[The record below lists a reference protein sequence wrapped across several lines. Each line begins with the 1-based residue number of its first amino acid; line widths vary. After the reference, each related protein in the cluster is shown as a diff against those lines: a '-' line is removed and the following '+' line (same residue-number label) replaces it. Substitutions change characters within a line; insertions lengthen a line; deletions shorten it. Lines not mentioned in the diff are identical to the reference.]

1 MEAID
6 WSHKQF
12 WGAALDDV
20 RLERRLVEV
29 AARLRERPRGVL
41 TQSMA
46 EPSELKGAYR
56 LFGNAKVTHGAII
69 APHVTLTRGQCRE
82 PGNYLIIEDTTDLS
96 FTHRGAI
103 PGMGPL
109 TKKTSQGILAHT
121 SLAVRIAHWDETHEP
136 AVEIVGLF
144 GQRCWARA
152 RPQGTR
158 AARKKVKRS
167 AKRKGAMPSESDR
180 WGAVFGEEVPL
191 PAGVRHTL
199 VADRECDIF
208 DVVAGCAQRG
218 VDWII
223 RAAQVR
229 KTSDGEDVFA
239 AAAHAP
245 VLGRFTLELRERSG
259 VPARTATVEV
269 RAVSTQLMPPR
280 EVRGRHDAQAVGLV
294 EAREINPPDGVEPV
308 HWVLLTSWPCANF
321 ERARRI
327 VAAYACRWIIEEF
340 HKALKTGTRIEDSQL
355 STARRVQGLLAVC
368 AVVAVELVR
377 IKFLA
382 RTQPDAPVAAT
393 VIAPEML
400 EVLAL
405 KRNCPASGWTYASAI
420 HAIARMGGYLGRK
433 HDGPPG
439 WLTIWR
445 GYQRLILITEGY
457 VLVSRQKTC
466 G

>member
-1 MEAID
+1 
-6 WSHKQF
+6 
-12 WGAALDDV
+12 LDDV

-29 AARLRERPRGVL
+29 AACLREHPRGVL

-46 EPSELKGAYR
+46 EPSELKRAYR

-82 PGNYLIIEDTTDLS
+82 AGNYLIIEDTTDLS

-121 SLAVRIAHWDETHEP
+121 SLAVRIAYWDKTHKP

-144 GQRCWARA
+144 GQRCWARE

-167 AKRKGAMPSESDR
+167 AKRKGAMASESDR
-180 WGAVFGEEVPL
+180 WGAVFGNEVPL
-191 PAGVRHTL
+191 PA
-199 VADRECDIF
+199 
-208 DVVAGCAQRG
+208 
-218 VDWII
+218 
-223 RAAQVR
+223 
-229 KTSDGEDVFA
+229 
-239 AAAHAP
+239 
-245 VLGRFTLELRERSG
+245 G

-280 EVRGRHDAQAVGLV
+280 EVRGRHDAQGVGVV
-294 EAREINPPDGVEPV
+294 EAREINPPEGVEPV

-321 ERARRI
+321 EQARRI

-340 HKALKTGTRIEDSQL
+340 HKALKTGTRIEDSPL
-355 STARRVQGLLAVC
+355 STAQRVQGLLAVC

-382 RTQPDAPVAAT
+382 RTQPEANVAAT
-393 VIAPEML
+393 AIVPEML

-405 KRNCPASGWTYASAI
+405 KSNCPAPGWTYASAV

-439 WLTIWR
+439 WLAIWR